1 MHISFQS
8 AKLRYLLV
16 LGVAVVFFA
25 LGWFLR
31 PSVRVAGFPEIG
43 ELQPFTKR
51 GCTKVGVPL
60 TELGAFSEASLRY
73 SPGDSARL
81 QVVVFRRAG
90 PDAEL
95 LQLDAG
101 EYDDEFDASGEV
113 FKLRWD
119 AAKGWQVDDCHV
131 VVRYWPGRP

>member
-1 MHISFQS
+1 M
-8 AKLRYLLV
+8 
-16 LGVAVVFFA
+16 
-25 LGWFLR
+25 
-31 PSVRVAGFPEIG
+31 
-43 ELQPFTKR
+43 
-51 GCTKVGVPL
+51 GVPL

-73 SPGDSARL
+73 SSGDSARL
-81 QVVVFRRAG
+81 QVAAFRRTG

-95 LQLDAG
+95 LQVTAG

-119 AAKGWQVDDCHV
+119 AAKGWQVGDCHT